1 MRRRPLYAECGPGP
15 PCKCTAKIDPSAP
28 LRAAPAP
35 VKHGGGLEHWRSK
48 QRAKKRSTLDP
59 ARRPRKRA
67 PVSLRLGSLGEG
79 LAGGWRPFCSVGGMC
94 CEDRGLIGAKEHLVV
109 LPPWCA
115 RAPRAQMP
123 SPACA
128 RKGRNGV
135 LSQLQGREGVLGGRE
150 GTPISA
156 NLPRFC
162 PTPVSPGTVLQP

>member
-1 MRRRPLYAECGPGP
+1 MAAGWSIGAASSARKNGRLLTLPDGP
-15 PCKCTAKIDPSAP
+15 ANSASEP
-28 LRAAPAP
+28 TP
-35 VKHGGGLEHWRSK
+35 
-48 QRAKKRSTLDP
+48 
-59 ARRPRKRA
+59 
-67 PVSLRLGSLGEG
+67 GSLVEG

-115 RAPRAQMP
+115 RALWAPMP

-135 LSQLQGREGVLGGRE
+135 PGQLQGREGVLLGGRE

-162 PTPVSPGTVLQP
+162 PTPVSPGTILQP